1 MSKVLRFAGTAMKNF
16 FSKPVTTKYPFV
28 PCEYTPATRGRVV
41 IDVDNCVL
49 CGSCMRHCP
58 SLAITV
64 DRDKRTWSIQR
75 MGCIQCADCVNNCPK
90 NCLSMGNQYFEP
102 GTEKVEESFEIPA
115 KAGGASAGGGGG
127 ANIPVKGDDC
137 VYCGLCAKKC
147 PVEAIT
153 VDRAAKSWAV
163 DAGAC
168 VGCGT
173 CVDSCPK
180 KCLTM
185 GGGEAAPAAAAS
197 PAPVHGDGCVYC
209 GACAGSCPVA
219 AITVDGDAKTWAVD
233 AGSCV
238 GCGTCVSTCPNEVL
252 SMGAAAA
259 AAAAPAAAKAVD
271 PAAAAAQAAIEAD
284 LPADVPVQLDGCVY
298 CGVCA
303 KKCPVDAITV
313 DREAKAWAVDADTC
327 VNCGTCVASCPK
339 KCLKMN
345 D

>member
-28 PCEYTPATRGRVV
+28 PCEYTPVTRGRVV

-115 KAGGASAGGGGG
+115 KAGGASAGGGG
-127 ANIPVKGDDC
+127 ANVPVKGDGC

-153 VDRAAKSWAV
+153 VDRAAKSWTV

-173 CVDSCPK
+173 CVDTCPK
-180 KCLTM
+180 NCLTM
-185 GGGEAAPAAAAS
+185 GGGDGGAAPAAA
-197 PAPVHGDGCVYC
+197 P
-209 GACAGSCPVA
+209 
-219 AITVDGDAKTWAVD
+219 K
-233 AGSCV
+233 
-238 GCGTCVSTCPNEVL
+238 EL
-252 SMGAAAA
+252 
-259 AAAAPAAAKAVD
+259 D
-271 PAAAAAQAAIEAD
+271 PAAFAAQAAIEAD

-313 DREAKAWAVDADTC
+313 DRNEKSWAVDADTC